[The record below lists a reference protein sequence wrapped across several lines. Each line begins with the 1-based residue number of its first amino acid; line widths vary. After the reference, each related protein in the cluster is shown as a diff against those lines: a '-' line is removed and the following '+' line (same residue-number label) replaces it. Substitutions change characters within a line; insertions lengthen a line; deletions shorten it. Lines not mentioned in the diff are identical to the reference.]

1 MEDNKNQNQ
10 TTNSTS
16 NPNSTTKQGA
26 TTPSQP
32 QKVSWWNKKTKE
44 EQKSIIKRIIFWTLG
59 IIFIV
64 IILLGSKIFGSNFDM
79 FGKDANGFE
88 AIGDWFK
95 NNWMLFVKTAI
106 IAVVGTMIFSVVNF
120 IIKKLTANSKKGK
133 TIASLFSSFLKYL
146 TIIIL
151 LLIILATW
159 GVDVATLI
167 ASLGVLTLIIGLGC
181 QSLINDIV
189 SGLFL
194 VIDET
199 FQVGDIVVI
208 DDFRGTVISIGLKQT
223 RIQDAGGN
231 IKSINNSAISTAV
244 NLSES
249 LTVAVCDVG
258 IDYNEDIKRAEAI
271 FAKNMKRIQE
281 DIPAIVE
288 GPFYKGVTE
297 ISDCEITFRFVAKCK
312 EEDRYQVVRDLNR
325 EFLIIYQE
333 NNLQMSYPQIVINQA
348 QTEGWPVSTRDD
360 KKIAA
365 KFVKDETKMGKGIEE
380 EEVNK

>member
-1 MEDNKNQNQ
+1 
-10 TTNSTS
+10 
-16 NPNSTTKQGA
+16 
-26 TTPSQP
+26 
-32 QKVSWWNKKTKE
+32 
-44 EQKSIIKRIIFWTLG
+44 
-59 IIFIV
+59 
-64 IILLGSKIFGSNFDM
+64 M